1 MATEYIF
8 ITCGGSGH
16 RLQETMPYPKA
27 MYMLPDGHTVLGRL
41 IVQLLDE
48 IKINKAVWFCTGY
61 KSKIIRYKYFGYP
74 HIETYDVNNPTNIL
88 HCFYQV
94 INHFDQDVFTFILGD
109 TIWHPKALEQA
120 LSQRLTKPIMTYRA
134 RNNPVCEYYMIT
146 FSGAGIDIF
155 KEVYAL
161 GKLPKALNTDKGA
174 DVAIDQCKILHLAKY
189 LAGNPHTCKARIGGD
204 PRFGGFAN
212 QFPVTDFDTQEQLD
226 KVIKDYKDGVYDGDR

>member
-1 MATEYIF
+1 MTEYIF

-27 MYMLPDGHTVLGRL
+27 MVELPCGNTVLGRL
-41 IVQLLDE
+41 TSILIFKFTV
-48 IKINKAVWFCTGY
+48 VFCTGY
-61 KSKIIRYKYFGYP
+61 KTELIKKHFYGGTYLA
-74 HIETYDVNNPTNIL
+74 TYDVDNPTNIL
-88 HCFYQV
+88 NCFKKVMNFYE
-94 INHFDQDVFTFILGD
+94 QDTYTFILGD

-120 LSQRLTKPIMTYRA
+120 LSQRLNKPIMTYRA

-146 FSGAGIDIF
+146 FSGEGIDMF

-189 LAGNPHTCKARIGGD
+189 LAGNPHTCKKNIGGD

-226 KVIKDYKDGVYDGDR
+226 KVIKDYKDGVYDDEL